1 MTAKPVRDLLYSKS
15 RNQPKSSRIDSIR
28 QIEIEQV
35 SRPNDFETEAEK
47 SRTSIDMKELTI
59 LNERSM
65 PRSDVKT
72 ETETETETEIETKS
86 DRFAVD
92 DNESLAITT
101 WHPTDEKITNFFIT
115 NTTG

>member
-35 SRPNDFETEAEK
+35 SRPNNFETEAEK
-47 SRTSIDMKELTI
+47 SRSSIDMKELTI

-72 ETETETETEIETKS
+72 ETKPEIEIETKS

-101 WHPTDEKITNFFIT
+101 RHPTDEKITDFFIT